1 LTSSGCWSR
10 RFHGKITAADVE
22 QYAAALK
29 KDPLFHPEFAEI
41 VDVSGVEEIQISPE
55 QAIALADTVD
65 PFLLSARRAFVAT
78 NDLQRHPARM
88 HQILRSPC
96 KTIAI
101 FDTMAEP
108 EAWVPTSAGP
118 LPSTGGAQVVPF
130 PSRFRL

>member
-1 LTSSGCWSR
+1 MERSPPPTSNNTPLRSR
-10 RFHGKITAADVE
+10 KIPCSTPSLPRSWTCRAWR
-22 QYAAALK
+22 
-29 KDPLFHPEFAEI
+29 
-41 VDVSGVEEIQISPE
+41 EIQISPE

-88 HQILRSPC
+88 QQILRSPC
-96 KTIAI
+96 KTIGI